1 MPASL
6 ADIRR
11 FLIDTFNDDEL
22 TTLCF
27 DHFPE
32 VFQEFAAGM
41 TLGRKALQLVDYCRR
56 RERVAELLD
65 ILRRERPESF
75 GKALSGR
82 IRAVERRVNINTA
95 GVEELRNLP
104 GIGEKLAGGIVAGRP
119 FEVVDDLARVLGIG
133 PKRLAAVQDWCV
145 V

>member
-1 MPASL
+1 MSTSL

-11 FLIDTFNDDEL
+11 FLIDTFNGDEL

-41 TLGRKALQLVDYCRR
+41 TLGNKALQLVDYCRR
-56 RERVAELLD
+56 RECVPELLD
-65 ILRRERPESF
+65 ILCHERPESF
-75 GKALSGR
+75 RKVLGR
-82 IRAVERRVNINTA
+82 HTRATERRVNINTA
-95 GVEELRNLP
+95 EIEELRNLP
-104 GIGEKLAGGIVAGRP
+104 GIGLRLAQGIIAARP
-119 FEVVDDLARVLGIG
+119 FDDVDDLKRVPGIG
-133 PKRLAAVQDWCV
+133 AKRLAAVDEWCV

>member
-32 VFQEFAAGM
+32 VFQEFATGM

-56 RERVAELLD
+56 RERVPELLD

-75 GKALSGR
+75 RKVFGR
-82 IRAVERRVNINTA
+82 QVRAAERRVNINTA

-104 GIGEKLAGGIVAGRP
+104 GIGAALAAAIVAGRP
-119 FEVVDDLARVLGIG
+119 FDVVDDLKRVPGIG
-133 PKRLAAVQDWCV
+133 TKRLAAVREWCV

>member
-11 FLIDTFNDDEL
+11 FLVDTFNDDEL
-22 TTLCF
+22 TDLCF

-32 VFQEFAAGM
+32 VFQDFSAGM

-65 ILRRERPESF
+65 VLRRERPDSF
-75 GKALSGR
+75 HKVFGR
-82 IRAVERRVNINTA
+82 QIRAAERRVNINSA
-95 GVEELRNLP
+95 EVEELRNLP
-104 GIGEKLAGGIVAGRP
+104 GIGLRLAEGIVAARP
-119 FEVVDDLARVLGIG
+119 FDAVSDLARVPGIG
-133 PKRLAAVQDWCV
+133 PKRLAALRDWCV

>member
-65 ILRRERPESF
+65 ILHRERPESF
-75 GKALSGR
+75 GKALGVR
-82 IRAVERRVNINTA
+82 IRAAERRVNINTA

-104 GIGEKLAGGIVAGRP
+104 GIGEKLAGRIIEARP
-119 FEVVDDLARVLGIG
+119 FASVEELAQVRGIG
-133 PKRLAAVQDWCV
+133 PRKLVVLREWCV

>member
-75 GKALSGR
+75 GKALGGR
-82 IRAVERRVNINTA
+82 IRAAERRVNINTA

-104 GIGEKLAGGIVAGRP
+104 GIGERLAEGIVAGRP
-119 FEVVDDLARVLGIG
+119 FEAVDDLACVPGIG
-133 PKRLAAVQDWCV
+133 AKRLAGVREWCV